1 MNNYRTRVRKTPELF
16 ADEAQKKA
24 RNRGTSSLP
33 MSGGLESST
42 DSGQKSIICRSF
54 SVFSDSEPCQGFNF
68 QFPSKVDGAGPV
80 V

>member
-33 MSGGLESST
+33 MSGGLGSRYTVLSRQL
-42 DSGQKSIICRSF
+42 DNAAW
-54 SVFSDSEPCQGFNF
+54 P
-68 QFPSKVDGAGPV
+68 PA
-80 V
+80 